1 MILRSDIPDNTDYG
15 DFSYRKIILNKS
27 MYNMLF
33 DISKLFWARTVTI
46 FIWISVASIAAV
58 LCDL

>member
-15 DFSYRKIILNKS
+15 DFSYHKIILNKS

-46 FIWISVASIAAV
+46 FI
-58 LCDL
+58 